1 MNLETKR
8 EKQKALL
15 SNEENCLP
23 FLNGDRFV
31 LERQRQVSSG
41 ESNASRS
48 RWQLLAVLNSLMLI
62 NEDSDIYIYISASSE
77 EPVAKTR
84 ERNPAIWKQQQA
96 VTAAGHVTS
105 SPSPFTAEED
115 RIIIIV
121 EGRAKKK
128 KKSRD
133 DMSGELQGWWT
144 SISSLGVILRLS
156 QASDPWG
163 VSACEQDAS
172 ESEVEG
178 CR

>member
-84 ERNPAIWKQQQA
+84 ERNPAI
-96 VTAAGHVTS
+96 
-105 SPSPFTAEED
+105 
-115 RIIIIV
+115 
-121 EGRAKKK
+121 
-128 KKSRD
+128 
-133 DMSGELQGWWT
+133 
-144 SISSLGVILRLS
+144 
-156 QASDPWG
+156 
-163 VSACEQDAS
+163 
-172 ESEVEG
+172 
-178 CR
+178 